1 MNNNFPELMSE
12 LNRERIID
20 EMKAIR
26 LENEV
31 NIDSNWLSHIL
42 LLIGDWLIASGEML
56 HRQTASSAPDTNQV
70 QLLNSVALKLEHKK

>member
-12 LNRERIID
+12 LNRKRIID
-20 EMKAIR
+20 EMTAIR

-31 NIDSNWLSHIL
+31 NIDSTWLSHIL

-56 HRQTASSAPDTNQV
+56 HRQNASSSPDTNQV
-70 QLLNSVALKLEHKK
+70 QLLNNVALKLEHKK